1 MKYFKILV
9 AIALTLALL
18 GCATER
24 KQLTQVQQLQFRVS
38 ELETE
43 LHQKNEDII
52 YLEEQLKEMQRLR
65 ISSSETLGT
74 KEPKNKAFKISSRN
88 IQRALKNAGFHIGP
102 IDGTIGKGTKKAIKE
117 FQKEKGLIADG
128 IVGKQTWSKL
138 KKYLD

>member
-24 KQLTQVQQLQFRVS
+24 KQLAQVQQPQSRVS

-52 YLEEQLKEMQRLR
+52 YLEEQLKEM
-65 ISSSETLGT
+65 
-74 KEPKNKAFKISSRN
+74 
-88 IQRALKNAGFHIGP
+88 
-102 IDGTIGKGTKKAIKE
+102 
-117 FQKEKGLIADG
+117 
-128 IVGKQTWSKL
+128 
-138 KKYLD
+138 